1 MHYAKS
7 NPFWRI
13 KKTMVK
19 NKHKNMELKKIWLK
33 PNEFRNLL
41 NAIDDND
48 KNLVIDILLKI
59 KKRGDLNE

>member
-1 MHYAKS
+1 
-7 NPFWRI
+7 
-13 KKTMVK
+13 MVK